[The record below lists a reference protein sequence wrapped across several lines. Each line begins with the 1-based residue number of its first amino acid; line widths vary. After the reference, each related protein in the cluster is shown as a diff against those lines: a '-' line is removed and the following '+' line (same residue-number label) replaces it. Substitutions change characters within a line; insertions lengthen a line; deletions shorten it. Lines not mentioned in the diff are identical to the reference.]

1 MSQGAPPPEQP
12 PARGSWFS
20 ILLAAIVGLFLF
32 VGLLLISGGGAIVV
46 AGAGVVGLLALGFAA
61 FHYLFWGWWLSG
73 IIHREVAEDEDSE
86 KKHDDGHDL

>member
-1 MSQGAPPPEQP
+1 LSQGAPPPERP

-32 VGLLLISGGGAIVV
+32 VGLLLMTGAAAMVV
-46 AGAGVVGLLALGFAA
+46 AGAAVVGLLALGFAA
-61 FHYLFWGWWLSG
+61 FHYLIWGWWLSG

-86 KKHDDGHDL
+86 KNRDDGP